1 MKLKFKNFNENKI
14 INFFKNKPFFFIYQN
29 TTTNCVKWTKTEQKF
44 SKLKLNSNKFQNN
57 LMVLFLNKSIFKNL
71 TPIINGSIILLD
83 LKQENK
89 VDLSANQLENLDNLF
104 FFLSLK
110 LNNKLYSKSQIKNLS
125 TLNYKQ
131 NVKIFSNSLKNILK
145 KTNYKLIK

>member
-1 MKLKFKNFNENKI
+1 MKLNFKNFNKNKI

-29 TTTNCVKWTKTEQKF
+29 TNTNCVKWTKTEQKF
-44 SKLKLNSNKFQNN
+44 SKLKLNSSKFKNN

-71 TPIINGSIILLD
+71 TPVVNGPIILLD
-83 LKQENK
+83 FKQDNK
-89 VDLSANQLENLDNLF
+89 VDLSANQIENLDNLF

-110 LNNKLYSKSQIKNLS
+110 LNNKLYSRSQIKNLS

-131 NVKIFSNSLKNILK
+131 NVKIFSNSLKNVLK
-145 KTNYKLIK
+145 KTNYKLVK